1 MNIFEGREGVWLRW
15 GIISAVVLLAAF
27 LLVQTMSALVGLRYI
42 GTGVAA
48 ANTISVSGHG
58 EDLAVPDIATFSFS
72 VVSDEAT
79 VAGAQ
84 ADATAV
90 ANAITAYLTGA
101 GVDTK
106 DIQTSGYSIEP
117 QYTYQNAACPMSGQV
132 PTAPTPDVVVNSGGS
147 SGSGTSSGA
156 IVYCP
161 PGKQTLTGYEVS
173 QSTTVKVRDT
183 SKAGDLLAGVGSKGA
198 TEVSGLTFT
207 FDDPTAVQT
216 EARNK
221 AIADAKSKA
230 EALAQQLGVTLVRV
244 VSFSENAGG
253 SYPQPVAY
261 SMAAGSG
268 GNAATAPVISPGQ
281 NTTTDDVTITYEI
294 K

>member
-1 MNIFEGREGVWLRW
+1 
-15 GIISAVVLLAAF
+15 
-27 LLVQTMSALVGLRYI
+27 
-42 GTGVAA
+42 
-48 ANTISVSGHG
+48 
-58 EDLAVPDIATFSFS
+58 VPDIATFNFR
-72 VVSDEAT
+72 VGSDKAT
-79 VAGAQ
+79 VAAAQ
-84 ADATAV
+84 ADATAK

-106 DIQTSGYSIEP
+106 DIQTSGYSINP
-117 QYTYQNAACPMSGQV
+117 QYTYQNAVCPQTVEV
-132 PTAPTPDVVVNSGGS
+132 PTMAPNVSVGSTGGS
-147 SGSGTSSGA
+147 SASSGA
-156 IVYCP
+156 VVYCP

-173 QSTTVKVRDT
+173 QSTTIKVRDT

-198 TEVSGLTFT
+198 TNVSGLTFT

-230 EALAQQLGVTLVRV
+230 EVLASQLGVNLVRV
-244 VSFSENAGG
+244 VSFNENQGDN
-253 SYPQPVAY
+253 YPRAIMY
-261 SMAAGSG
+261 ATAGSV
-268 GNAATAPVISPGQ
+268 AKDSAQSAPTISPGQ